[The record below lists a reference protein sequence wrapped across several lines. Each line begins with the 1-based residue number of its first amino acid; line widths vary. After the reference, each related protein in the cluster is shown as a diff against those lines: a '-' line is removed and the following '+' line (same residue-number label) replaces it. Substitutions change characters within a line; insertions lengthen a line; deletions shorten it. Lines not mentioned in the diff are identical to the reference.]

1 MSYDSLPMERGHF
14 EAGLV
19 PVADFLV
26 NGAGVASDV
35 INMKLYE
42 YVRFILFWGVG
53 ATGTNT
59 LTIEACDDVVPTN
72 QAAVPFFYRKSTA
85 FGAIGGISFQPVPAT
100 GLLTTA
106 GSNQIYELY
115 TTAEY
120 IAAASVNAYGYVRLK
135 SVPGVASALLGGCL
149 IELIN
154 NKYKDGVEASQ
165 IT

>member
-1 MSYDSLPMERGHF
+1 MKTALPMELGHF

-35 INMKLYE
+35 INLKNHE
-42 YVRFILFWGVG
+42 GVRFILFWGVG

-59 LTIEACDDVVPTN
+59 LTVEACDDVVPTT
-72 QAAVPFFYRKSTA
+72 QVKVPFWYRTTIA
-85 FGAIGGISFQPVPAT
+85 FGTVGAINFQPVPAT
-100 GLLTTA
+100 GLLTLA
-106 GSNQIYELY
+106 GSNQIIEIV

-120 IAAASVNAYGYVRLK
+120 IAGASPNQYGYVRLR

-149 IELIN
+149 IELLN
-154 NKYKDGVEASQ
+154 SRYKDGAEASA

>member
-1 MSYDSLPMERGHF
+1 
-14 EAGLV
+14 GLV

-35 INMKLYE
+35 INMKQYE
-42 YVRFILFWGVG
+42 FVRFILFWGVG

-72 QAAVPFFYRKSTA
+72 KTAVPFWYRVTTA
-85 FGAIGGISFQPVPAT
+85 FGAVGAIAFQPVPAT
-100 GLLTTA
+100 GLLTLA
-106 GSNQIYELY
+106 GSNQIIELY

-120 IAAASVNAYGYVRLK
+120 LAATGFGYVRLK

-149 IELIN
+149 IELIS
-154 NKYKDGVEASQ
+154 NKYQDGAEASA

>member
-1 MSYDSLPMERGHF
+1 MTSLALERGHF

-26 NGAGVASDV
+26 NGAGTVTPP
-35 INMKLYE
+35 INLKKHE
-42 YVRFILFWGVG
+42 FVRFILFWGVG

-59 LTIEACDDVVPTN
+59 LTVEACDDTVPTN
-72 QAAVPFFYRKSTA
+72 KVAIPFWYRRTIGLVGPV
-85 FGAIGGISFQPVPAT
+85 GAIAFQPVPAT
-100 GLLTTA
+100 GYLTLA
-106 GSNQIYELY
+106 GSNQILDLY

-120 IAAASVNAYGYVRLK
+120 VSGAAASGYNYVRLK

-149 IELIN
+149 VELITP
-154 NKYKDGVEASQ
+154 KYMDGVEASA

>member
-1 MSYDSLPMERGHF
+1 MPRSLPFERGHF

-26 NGAGVASDV
+26 NGAGTASDV
-35 INMKLYE
+35 INMKQYE
-42 YVRFILFWGVG
+42 FVRFVLFWGVG

-59 LTIEACDDVVPTN
+59 LTVEACDDVVPTN
-72 QAAVPFFYRKSTA
+72 KVAVPFWYRQSVA
-85 FGAIGGISFQPVPAT
+85 FGTIGGILFQPVPAT

-106 GSNQIYELY
+106 GSNQIIELY

-120 IAAASVNAYGYVRLK
+120 IAGASPNQYGYVRLK

-149 IELIN
+149 IELFT
-154 NKYKDGVEASQ
+154 NKYQDGAEASA
-165 IT
+165 IV

>member
-1 MSYDSLPMERGHF
+1 MARRSSRPPSRPTRARRRFRRSLPSPPGRKRRRKEQGSPMSYDSLPMERGHF

-59 LTIEACDDVVPTN
+59 LTIEACDNVTPSNTV
-72 QAAVPFFYRKSTA
+72 AVPFFYR
-85 FGAIGGISFQPVPAT
+85 
-100 GLLTTA
+100 
-106 GSNQIYELY
+106 
-115 TTAEY
+115 
-120 IAAASVNAYGYVRLK
+120 
-135 SVPGVASALLGGCL
+135 
-149 IELIN
+149 
-154 NKYKDGVEASQ
+154 
-165 IT
+165 